1 MPNTPRNSTGYQ
13 LIRNVLAAVHAPAFT
28 PRLKLLTWQE
38 LAATLP
44 RDLQS
49 FLAAKYGVTP

>member
-28 PRLKLLTWQE
+28 PRLKFLTWQE

-44 RDLQS
+44 HDLQQ
-49 FLAAKYGVTP
+49 FLAAMYGISQ